1 MSFSPGTRRRRPL
14 YPMAWGAG
22 KKAFEATYKC
32 YSVAAA
38 GRDDLENGDK
48 ILMPE
53 KAFREVSRLR
63 LQFPITFT
71 ARNTKKSGP
80 PSQSRGTAVRGRRSK
95 IKTNT
100 RTVKEDHFFLEFFTR
115 SLRRIYFYFKFL
127 FFSLVFFFLSPIV
140 PRNISR
146 RSKITMLMPN
156 NRWIKR
162 YTL

>member
-1 MSFSPGTRRRRPL
+1 MFFSPGTRRRRPL

-63 LQFPITFT
+63 LQFPITFM
-71 ARNTKKSGP
+71 ARNAKKSGP

-95 IKTNT
+95 SQESTKRCTNT
-100 RTVKEDHFFLEFFTR
+100 RKRR
-115 SLRRIYFYFKFL
+115 S
-127 FFSLVFFFLSPIV
+127 FFFRIF
-140 PRNISR
+140 
-146 RSKITMLMPN
+146 
-156 NRWIKR
+156 
-162 YTL
+162 